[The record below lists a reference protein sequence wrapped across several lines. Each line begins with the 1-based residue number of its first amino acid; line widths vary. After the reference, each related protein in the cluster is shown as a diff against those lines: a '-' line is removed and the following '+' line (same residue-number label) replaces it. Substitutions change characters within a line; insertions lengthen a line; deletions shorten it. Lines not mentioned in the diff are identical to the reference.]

1 LEAKEVLR
9 MAIVSLLLA
18 SSLQAAVPGDWA
30 RYEFVLAKADAK
42 PSVKEVTITIGSR
55 EGDLRWWEMAVTKL
69 DGSSFVVRALSKY
82 APMSV
87 GPVGQAGRYL
97 FKDGDRPFL
106 EYRDKSGG
114 PMLPTFDFRTEL
126 IPCPATNTAFD
137 GIFATSG
144 TYLGNGVQLVETGH
158 GKTMG
163 DIGEPKVLVLDP
175 TLIVGTGR
183 NFRDID
189 EGRVTDRDYN
199 YRPFTPEEYDE
210 MEAAGTNFF
219 IVDTSER
226 ELMVRE
232 RPAFYTKYPVFEDYP
247 NILYRPNYRGTSMFT
262 DEPAIINSFS
272 DCRRVTDAS
281 NLLRTRVAASLAGDN
296 HYSRR
301 MLPILFE
308 KAGVYLGTWNLL
320 QQDMPAWEAVYSA
333 GFHELEG
340 GASSVIH
347 EGRYDLNTFN
357 AILKGTF
364 GPEFEVTTEE
374 MLDLHYAFLRGAAR
388 CFGGDWGTSIYGQAD
403 PAISPLAIKMAYDQ
417 GARYIWFWTS
427 DHGHHM
433 PYKEQ
438 LELTQVLREHEK
450 AHPRRPMNARIA
462 VAFPEGYIGWSEFWP
477 NGLWNNERFGF
488 QKTNEQ
494 GATYGSVVAVALKQ
508 GIALAR
514 KGIQFDFVVDGE
526 PARKAGY
533 DKIIRVGTDGSVD

>member
-1 LEAKEVLR
+1 
-9 MAIVSLLLA
+9 MAIISLLLA
-18 SSLQAAVPGDWA
+18 NFVQAAVPGDWA
-30 RYEFVLAKADAK
+30 RYEFVLAKRDAK
-42 PSVKEVTITIGSR
+42 PSVKNLTITIGPR
-55 EGDLRWWEMAVTKL
+55 EGDLRWWEMAVTKP

-87 GPVGQAGRYL
+87 GQVGPVGQVGWYL

-114 PMLPTFDFRTEL
+114 PMLPTFDFRTQL
-126 IPCPATNTAFD
+126 LPCPATNTAFE
-137 GIFATSG
+137 GAFATSG

-158 GKTMG
+158 GKPMEDMG
-163 DIGEPKVLVLDP
+163 QPKVLALDP
-175 TLIVGTGR
+175 NLIVGTGR

-199 YRPFTPEEYDE
+199 YRPFTSEEYDE
-210 MEAAGTNFF
+210 MEAAGTNYFM
-219 IVDTSER
+219 VDTPER
-226 ELMVRE
+226 ESLVRE

-247 NILYRPNYRGTSMFT
+247 NILYRSNYRGAIMFT
-262 DEPAIINSFS
+262 DEPAILTAFNG
-272 DCRRVTDAS
+272 CQRVTDAS
-281 NLLRTRVAASLAGDN
+281 NLLRMRVAASIAEQAY
-296 HYSRR
+296 YSPRV
-301 MLPILFE
+301 LPTTFE
-308 KAGVYLGTWNLL
+308 KAGVCLGTWDLL
-320 QQDMPAWEAVYSA
+320 QWDIPAWEAVFLA
-333 GFHELEG
+333 GFHEMEG
-340 GASSVIH
+340 GVSGVIH

-357 AILKGTF
+357 TIVKGTF

-374 MLDLHYAFLRGAAR
+374 MLNLHYAFLRGAAR

-403 PAISPLAIKMAYDQ
+403 PMISPLAIRMAYDQ
-417 GARYIWFWTS
+417 GARYVWFWTS

-438 LELTQVLREHEK
+438 LELTRILREHEK
-450 AHPRRPMNARIA
+450 AHPRKPMKSSVA

-494 GATYGSVVAVALKQ
+494 GVTFGKVIGEVLQQ

-533 DKIIRVGTDGSVD
+533 DKIIRVRTDGSVD

>member
-1 LEAKEVLR
+1 

-42 PSVKEVTITIGSR
+42 PSVKEVTITIGPR
-55 EGDLRWWEMAVTKL
+55 EEDLRWWEMAVTKP
-69 DGSSFVVRALSKY
+69 DGGTFAIRALSERP
-82 APMSV
+82 PMTGSSIGKV
-87 GPVGQAGRYL
+87 ERYL
-97 FKDGDRPFL
+97 FKDGSGGFI
-106 EYRDKSGG
+106 EYKDKSTGG
-114 PMLPTFDFRTEL
+114 PLLPEFDFRTQL
-126 IPCPATNTAFD
+126 LPCPATNSRFE
-137 GIFATSG
+137 GVFASSG

-158 GKTMG
+158 GKPMEDMG
-163 DIGEPKVLVLDP
+163 QTKVLALD
-175 TLIVGTGR
+175 TSLIVGTGR

-199 YRPFTPEEYDE
+199 YRPFTSEEYDE

-226 ELMVRE
+226 ELLVRE

-247 NILYRPNYRGTSMFT
+247 NILYRSNYRGTTMFT
-262 DEPAIINSFS
+262 DEPAILTAFNG
-272 DCRRVTDAS
+272 CRSVTDAS
-281 NLLRTRVAASLAGDN
+281 NLLRMRVSASILGQS
-296 HYSRR
+296 HYSPR
-301 MLPILFE
+301 MLPTQLE
-308 KAGVYLGTWNLL
+308 KTGVYLGTWNLL
-320 QQDMPAWEAVYSA
+320 QRDIPAWEAVYSA
-333 GFHELEG
+333 GFHEMEG
-340 GASSVIH
+340 GATGVIH

-357 AILKGTF
+357 TIMKGTF
-364 GPEFEVTTEE
+364 GPGFEVTTEE

-403 PAISPLAIKMAYDQ
+403 PAISPLAIRMAYDQ

-438 LELTQVLREHEK
+438 SGLTRILREHEK
-450 AHPRRPMNARIA
+450 AHPRKPMKARVA

-488 QKTNEQ
+488 QKMNEQ
-494 GATYGSVVAVALKQ
+494 GVTYGSVVAAALKQ

-514 KGIQFDFVVDGE
+514 KGVQFDFVVEGD

-533 DKIIRVGTDGSVD
+533 ERIIRVRTDGSVSEQ